1 MSRTSLLSRLLTT
14 KQPRPAEAVH
24 LPVEEGEGPVVAPR
38 TTIRE
43 VDLNV
48 AVVDL
53 TPDEEIISEA
63 GGEAGGIGRRFVF
76 E

>member
-1 MSRTSLLSRLLTT
+1 
-14 KQPRPAEAVH
+14 
-24 LPVEEGEGPVVAPR
+24 VEEGEGPVVAPR